1 VIEEHE
7 RLDALADV
15 AGADEASDR
24 AVLVAAGAKDNSAST
39 TTCSADRVIAAVGVF
54 TGDRL
59 WARSVSEKPIYFD
72 TKYRQRR

>member
-39 TTCSADRVIAAVGVF
+39 HDVLGRPSNRCCWRIHG
-54 TGDRL
+54 
-59 WARSVSEKPIYFD
+59 
-72 TKYRQRR
+72 RQAMGSLCI